1 LTVSIYLA
9 HLNPVTNAHVEIID
23 ELKKESDV
31 IVMPVIFRKND
42 EEVNSRSFPF
52 SFEIRKQM
60 LDEAF
65 GDSIK
70 VSKNY
75 TFRAPFWRYLPP
87 LLSPFSWILRKNILE
102 GIPADY
108 FTYTGDKAE
117 GRMLKGYR
125 LNPKIGIRKTVSATS
140 VKPVRKEAKYEDK
153 PPRLVR
159 PTSFRDVGWYKR
171 PSIFMPKWASRLSL
185 TVRDIRVER
194 VQDIS
199 KYDASQ
205 EGYPGWDAYELNP
218 QDWFEMI
225 WNEINGPLGHGWEK
239 NDRVWVVEYRRQ

>member
-1 LTVSIYLA
+1 MTVSIYLA

-87 LLSPFSWILRKNILE
+87 LLSPFSWILRNQILE
-102 GIPADY
+102 GIPEDY

-140 VKPVRKEAKYEDK
+140 VKNKMYDTVLGTNTTWEEDV
-153 PPRLVR
+153 PP
-159 PTSFRDVGWYKR
+159 K
-171 PSIFMPKWASRLSL
+171 
-185 TVRDIRVER
+185 
-194 VQDIS
+194 
-199 KYDASQ
+199 
-205 EGYPGWDAYELNP
+205 
-218 QDWFEMI
+218 
-225 WNEINGPLGHGWEK
+225 
-239 NDRVWVVEYRRQ
+239 VVEIIKQHWEVVEKYAKLEDETTRVVGMKFPKDGYWSR

>member
-9 HLNPVTNAHVEIID
+9 HLNPVTNAHVEIIE

-31 IVMPVIFRKND
+31 IVMPVIFRKKNQ
-42 EEVNSRSFPF
+42 EVNSRSFPF

-60 LDEAF
+60 LDSAF
-65 GDSIK
+65 GNSIK

-87 LLSPFSWILRKNILE
+87 LLSPFSWLLRKQILE
-102 GIPADY
+102 GIPEDY

-140 VKPVRKEAKYEDK
+140 VKNKMYETVLGKNTTWEEDVPQKVIEIIKQHWKIVEKYAKLEDETT
-153 PPRLVR
+153 RV
-159 PTSFRDVGWYKR
+159 VGMK
-171 PSIFMPKWASRLSL
+171 FPKDGYWSR
-185 TVRDIRVER
+185 
-194 VQDIS
+194 
-199 KYDASQ
+199 
-205 EGYPGWDAYELNP
+205 
-218 QDWFEMI
+218 
-225 WNEINGPLGHGWEK
+225 
-239 NDRVWVVEYRRQ
+239 

>member
-9 HLNPVTNAHVEIID
+9 HLNPVTNAHVEIIE

-31 IVMPVIFRKND
+31 IVMPVIFRKNNQ
-42 EEVNSRSFPF
+42 EVNSRSFPF

-60 LDEAF
+60 LDSAF
-65 GDSIK
+65 GNSIK

-87 LLSPFSWILRKNILE
+87 LLSPFSWLLRKQILE
-102 GIPADY
+102 GIPEDY

-140 VKPVRKEAKYEDK
+140 VKNKMYETVLGKNTTWEEDVPQKVIEIIKQHWKIVEKYAKLEDETT
-153 PPRLVR
+153 RV
-159 PTSFRDVGWYKR
+159 VGMK
-171 PSIFMPKWASRLSL
+171 FPKDGYWSR
-185 TVRDIRVER
+185 
-194 VQDIS
+194 
-199 KYDASQ
+199 
-205 EGYPGWDAYELNP
+205 
-218 QDWFEMI
+218 
-225 WNEINGPLGHGWEK
+225 
-239 NDRVWVVEYRRQ
+239 